1 MHLHNIPQ
9 LVVAKDG
16 FALDQPFWADTLN
29 VAPGERWSV
38 LIMPT
43 EDDLALDGDGEV
55 TGPGIWAMH
64 CHILSHAE
72 GPDGL
77 AWMVTALVVAPPE
90 G

>member
-16 FALDQPFWADTLN
+16 FELEQPFWADTLN

-43 EDDLALDGDGEV
+43 QEDLALDPDGEV
-55 TGPGIWAMH
+55 AGPGIWALH

-72 GPDGL
+72 GPEGL
-77 AWMVTALVVAPPE
+77 AWMVTTLIVTPPE